1 MIYWLYGQ
9 PGSGKTTL
17 AKELVYHLD
26 NDLIGN
32 QIRGPYKTVHIDGD
46 GLREI
51 FNNKDYSKEGR
62 EKNLRDVNKLIRF
75 LDNQGFSV
83 VVSVVAP
90 YMDIRDEILDLNP
103 TMIYLHTS
111 EIRGKEDYFAD
122 EFEIGGED
130 THIDTTNKSIQET
143 LKEILSIHRKVATLA

>member
-75 LDNQGFSV
+75 LDDQGFSV

-103 TMIYLHTS
+103 IMIYLHTS
-111 EIRGKEDYFAD
+111 ETRGKEDYFAD
-122 EFEIGGED
+122 EE
-130 THIDTTNKSIQET
+130 K
-143 LKEILSIHRKVATLA
+143 HRCIKCSDECNGCYGPNYDQCSRCRNYRI

>member
-75 LDNQGFSV
+75 LDDQGFSV

-103 TMIYLHTS
+103 TMILDC
-111 EIRGKEDYFAD
+111 G
-122 EFEIGGED
+122 
-130 THIDTTNKSIQET
+130 IQIVFQDWKQ
-143 LKEILSIHRKVATLA
+143 LIK

>member
-1 MIYWLYGQ
+1 M
-9 PGSGKTTL
+9 
-17 AKELVYHLD
+17 
-26 NDLIGN
+26 
-32 QIRGPYKTVHIDGD
+32 VHIDGD

-83 VVSVVAP
+83 VVSVENNS

-111 EIRGKEDYFAD
+111 EIRGKEDYC
-122 EFEIGGED
+122 
-130 THIDTTNKSIQET
+130 
-143 LKEILSIHRKVATLA
+143 

>member
-62 EKNLRDVNKLIRF
+62 EKNLREVNKLIRF
-75 LDNQGFSV
+75 LDDQGFSV

-103 TMIYLHTS
+103 IMIYLHTS
-111 EIRGKEDYFAD
+111 ETRGKEDYFAD

-143 LKEILSIHRKVATLA
+143 LNEILSIHR